1 MMLSLLRAP
10 KILAQIMKSI
20 PIGLAIVRR
29 DGDDL
34 RWEQVSACGRNS
46 LGFDPVGLTL
56 RQTHPV
62 GWEDRIEKFLKV
74 LDFGLPIVREPTSY
88 QDDQT
93 GQSREY
99 LLSLIRLEP
108 HRALMIWIDVTL
120 EARTRTQ
127 LEASRTLL
135 QREIE
140 TDPLTGCG
148 SRVKLESLTSN
159 NYTPAGVI
167 YLDLNRFKSVN
178 DGLGHRAGD
187 LLLCGVADRLQSR
200 LNDRESLFRPS
211 GDEFAIVLE
220 SPRQPSELLDR
231 ARSIVAAL
239 EEPFWLNRHEVRIAA
254 SVGVTDASA
263 GDLGA
268 QLVAADRAMY
278 VAKSHARGRTAI
290 EPWSPGQVEANRYQQ
305 RIGLELRRAIRS
317 LEAGLSEFELH
328 YQPIIK
334 LDTGAPIGYE
344 ALLRWRSPELGVI
357 PPGIFIPIA
366 EIGGEIY
373 EISRWVMAE
382 AIEQLRRWN
391 CATEIAINLS
401 PWDLERQGLRERM
414 LTLCDRAGVPPSALS
429 LEITERA
436 VTSDLSHFEKVLG
449 ELSDSR
455 IRLAI
460 DDFGTGDSGLLRVA
474 QAIDWHEV
482 KVDRSLLPANR
493 EDDRRQQI
501 CGGIVVLCDRLNIR
515 TLAEGI
521 ETEEQATLCRGL
533 GFDHAQGYYFA
544 KPKPASEIGLA

>member
-1 MMLSLLRAP
+1 MPSLFSAP
-10 KILAQIMKSI
+10 KILKQIMQSI
-20 PIGLAIVRR
+20 PIGLAIVHR

-34 RWEQVSACGRNS
+34 RWMQISSHGRDS
-46 LGFDPVGLTL
+46 LGFDPIGLRL
-56 RQTHPV
+56 KQTHPT
-62 GWEDRIEKFLKV
+62 GWEQRIKKFLAV
-74 LDFGLPIVREPTSY
+74 LDTGLPIIREPVSY
-88 QDDQT
+88 VDEET
-93 GQSREY
+93 GHLHEY
-99 LLSLIRLEP
+99 LLSFARLE
-108 HRALMIWIDVTL
+108 RQTALMIWIDVTL
-120 EARTRTQ
+120 ESLTQ
-127 LEASRTLL
+127 SKLKAAQTLL
-135 QREIE
+135 QRELE

-148 SRVKLESLTSN
+148 SRVKLASLASN

-200 LNDRESLFRPS
+200 LNDCEWLFRPS

-220 SPRQPSELLDR
+220 SPRKPSELLDR

-239 EEPFWLNRHEVRIAA
+239 DEPFWLDRHEVRIAA
-254 SVGVTDASA
+254 AAGVADASA
-263 GDLGA
+263 GDLDD

-278 VAKSHARGRTAI
+278 SAKSHARGHTRI
-290 EPWSPGQVEANRYQQ
+290 EPWSPEQVEANRYRQ
-305 RIGLELRRAIRS
+305 RIGLELRRAVRS
-317 LEAGLSEFELH
+317 LDAGTSEFELH
-328 YQPIIK
+328 YQPIVK
-334 LDTGAPIGYE
+334 LETTALIGYE
-344 ALLRWRSPELGVI
+344 ALLRWRSPELGVV
-357 PPGIFIPIA
+357 PPGVFIPIA
-366 EIGGEIY
+366 EVGGEIY
-373 EISRWVMAE
+373 EISRWVMSE
-382 AIEQLRRWN
+382 AIEQLKRWN

-401 PWDLERQGLRERM
+401 PWDLERQGFRERM

-436 VTSDLSHFEKVLG
+436 VASDLSHFEKVLG

-521 ETEEQATLCRGL
+521 ETEEQAMLCRGL

-544 KPKPASEIGLA
+544 RPMPASEIDV